1 MFSGTYRS
9 ISVLLLFI
17 TVNHWVLGSLHLIA
31 SVFVTSSLYAA
42 VPLLS
47 SLSLPLTVEQFQWP
61 NRLQMQMQMI
71 HKYASGETDYG
82 WKMYQLISTKGKVRS
97 SRFLSALGPC
107 SALRSQ

>member
-1 MFSGTYRS
+1 MFSRTYRS
-9 ISVLLLFI
+9 IGVLLLFI

-42 VPLLS
+42 VPL
-47 SLSLPLTVEQFQWP
+47 SLPLTVEQFQWP
-61 NRLQMQMQMI
+61 NRLQMQMI
-71 HKYASGETDYG
+71 HKYASEETNYG

-97 SRFLSALGPC
+97 ARFLYALGPC